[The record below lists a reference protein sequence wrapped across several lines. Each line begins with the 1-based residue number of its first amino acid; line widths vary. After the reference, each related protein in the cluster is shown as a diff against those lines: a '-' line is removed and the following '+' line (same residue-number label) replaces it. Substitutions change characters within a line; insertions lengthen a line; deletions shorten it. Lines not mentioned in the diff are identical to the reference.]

1 MSRLKAVIRMS
12 MLQSVRGFLLT
23 AVFSLTVIASPSDQP
38 WGGAAFSADSAVM
51 VRAAE
56 SVPVPEGDEVIVLF
70 EEGKF
75 VFESDGRSSYTHR
88 LVYRFVTTNAVQEWT
103 TVEVMWL
110 PWHEQRPSIR
120 ARVITAD
127 GVEHPLD
134 SNTIAESPASQG
146 EFNIFGD
153 TRVLRAPLPAIA
165 PGAVVEM
172 ETVVAET
179 APVFDQGVVK
189 WFLLGKT
196 VRVLETRLIIESPDS
211 LPLQHVVRLLP
222 SIESRH
228 READGRVELTF
239 ESGPLDAIKDLH
251 SLVPSD
257 VPQWP
262 YVAFSVGRSW
272 GEVAAGYGQIVES
285 RIDEAAVEDMT
296 RETISAAETRE
307 EVIAGLLA
315 RVRQDVRYTGVEFG
329 RAAIVP
335 RTPTQTLTRGY
346 GDCKDQATLLIAML
360 RSAGIDAHLAL
371 LNAGTGLDVEKG
383 LPGFGTFNHAIVYV
397 PGTSPLWIDP
407 TNEFAR
413 VGQLPVV
420 DQGRLALIADE
431 STTDLIRTP
440 EATSFENHS
449 VETREV
455 YLAEQGSGRVIETT
469 EAWGSIERYYRR
481 NYSQLNQTEIQ
492 DIVRTYAKDTYAAES
507 VSNIEHTAAH
517 DLSRPFRL
525 RFEAANTQATQTDS
539 NGAAAVA
546 IFTASLIQRLP
557 QISDLFGEES
567 SLTGT
572 PAKNRTADL
581 VLPEPFVSEWRYRIV
596 SPPGFRS
603 GPLPE
608 GEKTNSAWLRFRR
621 NLLRPKM
628 VS

>member
-1 MSRLKAVIRMS
+1 
-12 MLQSVRGFLLT
+12 
-23 AVFSLTVIASPSDQP
+23 
-38 WGGAAFSADSAVM
+38 
-51 VRAAE
+51 
-56 SVPVPEGDEVIVLF
+56 
-70 EEGKF
+70 
-75 VFESDGRSSYTHR
+75 
-88 LVYRFVTTNAVQEWT
+88 
-103 TVEVMWL
+103 
-110 PWHEQRPSIR
+110 
-120 ARVITAD
+120 
-127 GVEHPLD
+127 
-134 SNTIAESPASQG
+134 
-146 EFNIFGD
+146 
-153 TRVLRAPLPAIA
+153 
-165 PGAVVEM
+165 M

-383 LPGFGTFNHAIVYV
+383 LPGFWDLQPCHRVRPRDLTF
-397 PGTSPLWIDP
+397 
-407 TNEFAR
+407 
-413 VGQLPVV
+413 V
-420 DQGRLALIADE
+420 DR
-431 STTDLIRTP
+431 
-440 EATSFENHS
+440 
-449 VETREV
+449 
-455 YLAEQGSGRVIETT
+455 
-469 EAWGSIERYYRR
+469 
-481 NYSQLNQTEIQ
+481 
-492 DIVRTYAKDTYAAES
+492 
-507 VSNIEHTAAH
+507 
-517 DLSRPFRL
+517 
-525 RFEAANTQATQTDS
+525 
-539 NGAAAVA
+539 
-546 IFTASLIQRLP
+546 
-557 QISDLFGEES
+557 SD
-567 SLTGT
+567 
-572 PAKNRTADL
+572 K
-581 VLPEPFVSEWRYRIV
+581 
-596 SPPGFRS
+596 
-603 GPLPE
+603 
-608 GEKTNSAWLRFRR
+608 
-621 NLLRPKM
+621 
-628 VS
+628 